1 MAESKHKQLRV
12 QALLIIGLIIFLNLL
27 ASRYFYRWDLT
38 KEKRYSLSEVS
49 KQTAKEL
56 EAPMLISIY
65 LDGDF
70 PPLIRKFQETI
81 RTTILEL
88 KQYGGYRLE
97 FEFVDPSQSPEL
109 LKQFQ
114 ERGFIPIPV
123 RIRTSATDVARK
135 NMFPYHYAKLRFTG
149 RKVGSLEYMICIS

>member
-70 PPLIRKFQETI
+70 RK
-81 RTTILEL
+81 
-88 KQYGGYRLE
+88 
-97 FEFVDPSQSPEL
+97 PSVLP
-109 LKQFQ
+109 F
-114 ERGFIPIPV
+114 
-123 RIRTSATDVARK
+123 
-135 NMFPYHYAKLRFTG
+135 
-149 RKVGSLEYMICIS
+149 

>member
-38 KEKRYSLSEVS
+38 KEKRYSLSKVS

-88 KQYGGYRLE
+88 KQYGGAKLE
-97 FEFVDPSQSPEL
+97 FEFIDPSKNPEL
-109 LKQFQ
+109 LKTFR
-114 ERGFIPIPV
+114 ERNLTPIPV
-123 RIRTSATDVARK
+123 SIRTSATDVARK
-135 NMFPYHYAKLRFTG
+135 EMFHYAKNYF
-149 RKVGSLEYMICIS
+149 EM